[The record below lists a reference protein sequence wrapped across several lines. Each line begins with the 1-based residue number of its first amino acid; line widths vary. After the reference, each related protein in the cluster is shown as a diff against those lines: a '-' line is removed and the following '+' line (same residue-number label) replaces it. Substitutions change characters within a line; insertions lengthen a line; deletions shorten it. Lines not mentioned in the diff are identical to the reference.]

1 VRIAFVITRGD
12 SVGGAQVHVRD
23 LAAALLRAG
32 HDVKVFI
39 GGSGPAAEALANL
52 GVPHHCLEHL
62 VHPIRPHR
70 DVRGFFELRR
80 ELKAFGPDL
89 ISTHSSKAGLLGR
102 AAARSL
108 GIPAIFT
115 AHGFAFTEGVGEK
128 KRKLYTLVEWIGAKL
143 ANRIISVSDY
153 DRNLALK
160 RGVTVPEKI
169 RTIHNAMPDV
179 GLQLRAD
186 PARHPPRIVMVARFE
201 PPKDHAA
208 LLRALAPLKNLPWT
222 LDFVGGG
229 SLLEPARKLAT
240 ELGIGYRVEF
250 AGDTRHVAERLAR
263 AQLFALVTQYEG
275 LPRSIIE
282 AMRAGLPVVASN
294 VGGVR
299 EEVIDDVTGF
309 LVRRGDEAT
318 LQEKIE
324 LLLKDAELRRRMGE
338 SGRKRYEEHF
348 TFDRVFRETTA
359 VYDEVLGRGPAV
371 PEKVETRSA
380 A

>member
-1 VRIAFVITRGD
+1 MRIAFVITRGD

-23 LAAALLRAG
+23 LAAALRRAG
-32 HDVKVFI
+32 HDVKVFV
-39 GGSGPAAEALANL
+39 GGSGPAVEALASL
-52 GVPHHCLEHL
+52 GVPHHCLQHL

-80 ELKAFGPDL
+80 ELKAFSPDL
-89 ISTHSSKAGLLGR
+89 VSTHSSKAGLLGR

-115 AHGFAFTEGVGEK
+115 AHGFAFTEGVNEK

-143 ANRIISVSDY
+143 AHRIIAVSDY

-160 RGVTVPEKI
+160 RGVTVPERI
-169 RTIHNAMPDV
+169 QTIHNAMPDV
-179 GLQLRAD
+179 APELRAD
-186 PARHPPRIVMVARFE
+186 PARHPPRIVMVARFD

-208 LLRALAPLKNLPWT
+208 LLRAIAPLKHLPWT

-229 SLLEPARKLAT
+229 SLMEAARKLAE
-240 ELGIGYRVEF
+240 ELGVGYRVEL
-250 AGDTRHVAERLAR
+250 AGDTRNVGERLAR
-263 AQLFALVTQYEG
+263 AQIFALVTHYEG

-299 EEVIDDVTGF
+299 EEVTDDVTGF
-309 LVRRGDEAT
+309 LVRRGDEVT
-318 LQEKIE
+318 LQEKLE
-324 LLLKDAELRRRMGE
+324 LLLKDAELRRRMGAA
-338 SGRKRYEEHF
+338 GRKRYEEHF

-359 VYDEVLGRGPAV
+359 VYDEVLGRDRGEVAAV
-371 PEKVETRSA
+371 EKRSA